1 MLPRNDQPAGGHM
14 AQREFMLRAIELS
27 RQGVMAGDGGPF
39 GTVIV
44 KGDRI
49 VGEGWNRVPR
59 DNDPT
64 AHAEVVAIR
73 DAGRRLG
80 TFDLSG
86 CDLYVNG
93 APCAMCLA
101 SSLWAR
107 IDRMYYV
114 LGYEDSAAIG
124 LDDKHVYEEIAR
136 PLGGRNFPMIQMPE
150 LSAEARAVY
159 RAWKEK
165 PDKTAF

>member
-1 MLPRNDQPAGGHM
+1 MSPRD
-14 AQREFMLRAIELS
+14 FMLRAIELS
-27 RQGVMAGDGGPF
+27 RHGVAAGDGGPF

-44 KGDRI
+44 KADRI

-64 AHAEVVAIR
+64 AHAEIVAIR
-73 DAGRRLG
+73 DAGQRLG

-101 SSLWAR
+101 SCLWAR
-107 IDRMYYV
+107 IERMYYV
-114 LGYEDSAAIG
+114 LGYEDSALIG
-124 LDDKHVYEEIAR
+124 LDDTHIYAEVAR
-136 PLGGRNFPMIQMPE
+136 PLGERKFPMIQMPE

-159 RAWKEK
+159 RAWKEQPNK
-165 PDKTAF
+165 IEF